1 MSFNLK
7 KNNPVTVAE
16 AGFEF
21 VVELPDGTKTDA
33 KIKVRGR
40 NSKKVTDFIR
50 LTISQEESRK
60 ASAKRRSNGKDSED
74 MTLEQAEDFSIRN
87 AASRIISWSGF
98 TDGED
103 DEVLVFS
110 TDAAETLMREH
121 LYIRSQVLEV
131 SDEILN
137 FRHKVG

>member
-50 LTISQEESRK
+50 LTISQEEMRK
-60 ASAKRRSNGKDSED
+60 SASKRRNGKDSED

-87 AASRIISWSGF
+87 AASRIISWIGF

-110 TDAAETLMREH
+110 AEAAETLMRDH
-121 LYIRSQVLEV
+121 LYIRSQVLEA

-137 FRHKVG
+137 FRHIGVK